1 MVCGTGFSLGNFGL
15 TFHVFFAFSPVSLT
29 ESCSFWHGLN
39 DLFPQAA
46 QVNLL
51 SPNSDQHQFS
61 PNNIHRLSSATSMR
75 INQMITK
82 RKISDLL
89 SISPN

>member
-1 MVCGTGFSLGNFGL
+1 MTRYAMSVESVPRNKPQL
-15 TFHVFFAFSPVSLT
+15 VSGWKKYYT
-29 ESCSFWHGLN
+29 IVAW
-39 DLFPQAA
+39 
-46 QVNLL
+46 VN
-51 SPNSDQHQFS
+51 NDQHQFP

-75 INQMITK
+75 INKMITK